1 MWKTFLAV
9 ATIVV
14 SLLSVPSIFSDA
26 VYAQTTRGTYTT
38 TAGVPLRAGP
48 GTNHPVTT
56 RTVPGFD
63 KRAVPGFDNLIIAPL
78 VDRRLAFDPSLSL
91 RIKTLALIRSRILEK
106 SRRRL
111 PVIPMVRSVTIVVSL
126 SELPHLQL
134 AHADSIR
141 AYNERACLYE
151 A

>member
-48 GTNHPVTT
+48 GTNHPVIT
-56 RTVPGFD
+56 RT
-63 KRAVPGFDNLIIAPL
+63 VPGFDNLIIAPL

-106 SRRRL
+106 YRRRL
-111 PVIPMVRSVTIVVSL
+111 PALPMVRSTTIVASF
-126 SELPHLQL
+126 SELRHLQL
-134 AHADSIR
+134 DHADSIR
-141 AYNERACLYE
+141 AYNERPCL
-151 A
+151 

>member
-56 RTVPGFD
+56 RT
-63 KRAVPGFDNLIIAPL
+63 VPGFDNLIIAPL

>member
-48 GTNHPVTT
+48 GTNHPVIT
-56 RTVPGFD
+56 RT
-63 KRAVPGFDNLIIAPL
+63 VPGFDNLIIAPL

>member
-48 GTNHPVTT
+48 GTNHPVIT
-56 RTVPGFD
+56 
-63 KRAVPGFDNLIIAPL
+63 RAVPGFDNLIIAPL

-134 AHADSIR
+134 DHADPIR
-141 AYNERACLYE
+141 AYNERPCL
-151 A
+151 